1 MPLYLCGPL
10 QWAPDMILYYCHKVC
25 HLLSWFYTHGVLPL
39 KDHFELMDKWANF
52 EDSDEINYQRLVIL
66 ESYLRDQIGYYV
78 SFREKEVRL
87 AK

>member
-1 MPLYLCGPL
+1 
-10 QWAPDMILYYCHKVC
+10 
-25 HLLSWFYTHGVLPL
+25 
-39 KDHFELMDKWANF
+39 MDKWANF
-52 EDSDEINYQRLVIL
+52 EGSDEINYQRLVIL